1 MRVVQNKNITD
12 AMKDSNRNM
21 KQFEVLNQQKQELR
35 DRLYSM
41 QIKLRKMQVSIE
53 EEQIKNDNLKNV
65 KNFEMQLRKTR
76 DAQETEMLNTAG
88 ITQKSSMKWTQDSL
102 AEVLKQD
109 DLIKQENQDLKA
121 KMAQR
126 QKVNVQEL
134 IKLIE
139 NDMQVNQ
146 NQINELNS

>member
-41 QIKLRKMQVSIE
+41 QIKLRKMQVTIE

-65 KNFEMQLRKTR
+65 KNFEMGLRKTR
-76 DAQETEMLNTAG
+76 DNQETEMLNTAG

-102 AEVLKQD
+102 TEVLKQD

-121 KMAQR
+121 KMSQR
-126 QKVNVQEL
+126 QKVNV
-134 IKLIE
+134 
-139 NDMQVNQ
+139 
-146 NQINELNS
+146 